1 MNADAPLLG
10 RVRWVCF
17 DVGETLIDE
26 TRQWAGW
33 ADWLGVTHL
42 TFFAAL
48 GATIAG
54 QRDHHEV
61 FQLLRPGFDLAAAR
75 AARVAAGQAE
85 AFGVTDLYPDVRST
99 LAQLRTS
106 GLRIAIAGNQP
117 LWAEAALATIGLP
130 LGSTEQHAYLSL
142 STDSILAERVA
153 AEAAEPLGVPVFP
166 VVAYGITPSFCAYP
180 GTISLRV
187 ETYLRLVRDILDG
200 LHGQGFR
207 RLVVVNGHG
216 GNTPAQALVDEW
228 LADHGDAQVK
238 WHNWWNAPEVWAQVQ
253 ATDVVASH
261 ASWMENFPWTRLE
274 GVTQPGHQKTPVDV
288 AALRQRGPA
297 AVRAGLGDG
306 NFAGVYQRSDAE
318 MLAIWDVAVAETRAI
333 IERSWA

>member
-54 QRDHHEV
+54 RRDHREV

-85 AFGVTDLYPDVRST
+85 GFGVADLYPDVRST

-130 LGSTEQHAYLSL
+130 ADL
-142 STDSILAERVA
+142 VA
-153 AEAAEPLGVPVFP
+153 ASERWGVHKPSPAFFERLAHEAGAPATEIVYVGDRLDNDVLPARAAGMWAVF
-166 VVAYGITPSFCAYP
+166 
-180 GTISLRV
+180 LRRGPWG
-187 ETYLRLVRDILDG
+187 YLHATWPERD
-200 LHGQGFR
+200 
-207 RLVVVNGHG
+207 
-216 GNTPAQALVDEW
+216 QA
-228 LADHGDAQVK
+228 
-238 WHNWWNAPEVWAQVQ
+238 
-253 ATDVVASH
+253 H
-261 ASWMENFPWTRLE
+261 ASIERLDE
-274 GVTQPGHQKTPVDV
+274 LPELIGQ
-288 AALRQRGPA
+288 
-297 AVRAGLGDG
+297 
-306 NFAGVYQRSDAE
+306 
-318 MLAIWDVAVAETRAI
+318 DVAVEPPA
-333 IERSWA
+333 